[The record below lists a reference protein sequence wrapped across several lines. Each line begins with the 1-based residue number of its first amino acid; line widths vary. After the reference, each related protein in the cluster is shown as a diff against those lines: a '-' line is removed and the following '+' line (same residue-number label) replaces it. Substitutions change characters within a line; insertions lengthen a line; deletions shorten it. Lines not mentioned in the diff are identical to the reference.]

1 MKTDRISNTIKTTAL
16 AGLLATSPVAKAQ
29 FLRFGEKTI
38 ATDTVELFKGQRAAL
53 LAIDIDG
60 NYNTFERV
68 ALSTK
73 SQKPS
78 KHRNLKGKEGYREN
92 RATQYIDTLVK
103 VFTRIEGESEEYAR
117 YYVAG
122 PGLQRDAL
130 FERDTDELVSVFID
144 DKYKS
149 IGGIEVIPHNR
160 MEIPKN
166 VFEALKDFLKLT
178 PVKEEH
184 VVKPKY
190 VEDIYD
196 AIEW

>member
-1 MKTDRISNTIKTTAL
+1 MKINRISNTIKTTAL

-29 FLRFGEKTI
+29 EFLRFGEKTI
-38 ATDTVELFKGQRAAL
+38 GTDTVELFKGQRAAL
-53 LAIDIDG
+53 SVIDIDG

-78 KHRNLKGKEGYREN
+78 KHQNLKGKEGYVEN

-103 VFTRIEGESEEYAR
+103 VFTRIEDQSEEYAK

-122 PGLQRDAL
+122 PQIRRNAL
-130 FERDTDELVSVFID
+130 FEKENDKLVSVFID
-144 DKYKS
+144 SRYKD
-149 IGGIEVIPHNR
+149 IDGVYMVPHKR

-184 VVKPKY
+184 VVKSLDEIP
-190 VEDIYD
+190 IR
-196 AIEW
+196 W